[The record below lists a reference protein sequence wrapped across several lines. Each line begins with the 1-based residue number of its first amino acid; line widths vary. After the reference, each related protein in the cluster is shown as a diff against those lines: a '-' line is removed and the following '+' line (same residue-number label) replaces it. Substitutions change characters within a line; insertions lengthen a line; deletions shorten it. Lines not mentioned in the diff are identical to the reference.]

1 MILFSLCY
9 FMAEQII
16 NSDLAWLFIALTFHQ
31 LTSNKSSDV
40 CFFLTVMQAVGSL
53 DFAFG

>member
-1 MILFSLCY
+1 
-9 FMAEQII
+9 MAEQII
-16 NSDLAWLFIALTFHQ
+16 NSDRAWLFIALTFHQ
-31 LTSNKSSDV
+31 LTSNKSSYV

>member
-1 MILFSLCY
+1 
-9 FMAEQII
+9 MAEQII
-16 NSDLAWLFIALTFHQ
+16 NCDRAWLFIALTFHQ